1 MLGGGWEREAGGKTW
16 GVQRYVLRGG
26 WEREVGGGKTWGVQ
40 RYVLG
45 GGWEWGREL
54 G

>member
-1 MLGGGWEREAGGKTW
+1 MGSSEVCVKRGLGE
-16 GVQRYVLRGG
+16 RGG
-26 WEREVGGGKTWGVQ
+26 GGGKTWGVQ

>member
-1 MLGGGWEREAGGKTW
+1 MGSSEVCVKRGLGERG
-16 GVQRYVLRGG
+16 
-26 WEREVGGGKTWGVQ
+26 GGGKTWGVQ